1 MAKGKIYLADH
12 EGQPTGIGQ
21 NFQIY
26 QSKHGE
32 SGYAAFLQTD
42 DGNVRIGDF
51 WETPEEALTA
61 LTTGGGGT
69 IIIILDDLRS

>member
-21 NFQIY
+21 NFTID
-26 QSKHGE
+26 QSE
-32 SGYAAFLQTD
+32 SGHAAFLQTD
-42 DGNVRIGDF
+42 HGNVRIGDF